1 MPLGTELGAELG
13 YPAAT
18 CRLASGDMVI
28 LTSDGVIEAMSPD
41 GELFG
46 FARLEQAAASGPA
59 AGAEA
64 MLGHLRTAVDTF
76 VASGEPHDDVTI
88 VIVQV

>member
-1 MPLGTELGAELG
+1 
-13 YPAAT
+13 
-18 CRLASGDMVI
+18 MVI
-28 LTSDGVIEAMSPD
+28 LTSDGVIEAMNPAS
-41 GELFG
+41 ELFG

-59 AGAEA
+59 GGAEA

-76 VASGEPHDDVTI
+76 VTGDEPNDDVTI